1 MKRAELWVA
10 ILMVWLLLV
19 SCSSPTIRDGA
30 PDRDID
36 VSLIPDA
43 VPKVEPITSAG
54 NKSPYVVFGRTYH
67 VLPESR
73 GYQQRGGASWYGT
86 KFHGRKTSN
95 GETYDMYAM
104 TGAHKSLPIP
114 SYVQVTNLKNGRKV
128 IVRINDRGPFHS
140 SRIIDLSYV
149 AAKKLGY
156 DQHGTSDVEVVAI
169 DPVKFQ
175 HNSVEVPRM
184 AFQRPK
190 TGAPLPGKT
199 FLQAGAF
206 SARASAEEKRV
217 SLSRSTGYP
226 VEVRESRVN
235 GRTLFKV
242 LVGPIAD
249 QNALADMRTLLLRT
263 ENLSS
268 FVVRD

>member
-1 MKRAELWVA
+1 MKQIKPWVSLLLA
-10 ILMVWLLLV
+10 LLLV
-19 SCSSPTIRDGA
+19 SCSSPAIRDG
-30 PDRDID
+30 PPSREID

-43 VPKVEPITSAG
+43 VPRVEPITTAG

-67 VLPESR
+67 VLPSST
-73 GYQQRGGASWYGT
+73 GYREEGGASWYGT

-104 TGAHKSLPIP
+104 TAAHKTLPIP
-114 SYVQVTNLKNGRKV
+114 SYVQVTNLRNGHKV

-140 SRIIDLSYV
+140 HRIIDLSYV

-156 DQHGTSDVEVVAI
+156 HRDGISEVEVVAI

-175 HNSVEVPRM
+175 HNSVELPRM
-184 AFQRPK
+184 AHQAPLSA
-190 TGAPLPGKT
+190 APLPGKM

-206 SARASAEEKRV
+206 STLQAAESNRQR
-217 SLSRSTGYP
+217 LSRNTGYP
-226 VEVRESRVN
+226 VVIREGTS
-235 GRTLFKV
+235 GGATLFKV
-242 LVGPIAD
+242 LIGPLAD
-249 QNALADMRTLLLRT
+249 QSALAEVRSLLMRT

>member
-1 MKRAELWVA
+1 MRRARPWVSVIMA
-10 ILMVWLLLV
+10 LLLA
-19 SCSSPTIRDGA
+19 SCSSPTMKDGPPTRA
-30 PDRDID
+30 ID

-43 VPKVEPITSAG
+43 VPRVEPITAAG

-67 VLPESR
+67 VLPDSQ
-73 GYQQRGGASWYGT
+73 GYQERGGASWYGT

-104 TGAHKSLPIP
+104 TAAHRSLPIP
-114 SYVQVTNLKNGRKV
+114 SYVQVTNLKNGRSV
-128 IVRINDRGPFHS
+128 IVRVNDRGPFHS
-140 SRIIDLSYV
+140 NRIIDLSWV

-169 DPVKFQ
+169 DPVRFQ
-175 HNSVEVPRM
+175 RNSVEAPRM
-184 AFQRPK
+184 AYQRPA

-199 FLQAGAF
+199 FLQAGAYA
-206 SARASAEEKRV
+206 ARGSAEQKRER
-217 SLSRSTGYP
+217 LSRSTGYP
-226 VEVRESRVN
+226 VEVRESRVD
-235 GRTLFKV
+235 GRILFKV

-249 QNALADMRTLLLRT
+249 QSALADMRALLLRS
-263 ENLSS
+263 ENLPT